1 MNTGHYGRHLLG
13 EWMLDPSVAYLN
25 HGTVGATPRR
35 VMAEY
40 RRIQDS
46 IERQPAQFQ
55 LRELADVEGRGEP
68 DRPHMRVAAGGVA
81 RHLGCRADDLVFVDN
96 ATTGVNAVL
105 RSFPF
110 AAGDEI
116 LVTSLGYG
124 AVTST
129 AQYVAREH
137 GCTVATVDL
146 PPYDATPDAY
156 VELVAAAVGPRT
168 RIVLV
173 DHITSQT
180 ALVLPLARI
189 AAACRAQ
196 GALVMVDAAHSPGAI
211 DVDIESYGVDWYT
224 ANLHKWGF
232 APRSCGILWARPEH
246 HASLHPTVISWG
258 LGNGIAAEFDLLGTR
273 DPAPYLA
280 APFAL
285 DLVEEWG
292 GRRLRRHNH
301 DLAMEGARMV
311 EAEFGRALRTPG
323 EMFGPMV
330 NVGLPA
336 QFGTTKDEA
345 VALQRRLLAVHG
357 IEVPVFG
364 DTEGLRLRI
373 SAQIYNDRSDMERLV
388 AALRQEAR

>member
-1 MNTGHYGRHLLG
+1 MNYGRHLLA

-40 RRIQDS
+40 RRIQDV

-68 DRPHMRVAAGGVA
+68 SRPHMRVAAEGVA

-110 AAGDEI
+110 KGGDEI

-137 GCTVATVDL
+137 GCTVATVVLPQHDAPADEYVDL
-146 PPYDATPDAY
+146 
-156 VELVAAAVGPRT
+156 VSGAVGPRT

-189 AAACRAQ
+189 AAACRAK
-196 GALVMVDAAHSPGAI
+196 GALVLVDAAHSPGAVH
-211 DVDIESYGVDWYT
+211 VDIESYGVDWYT

-246 HASLHPTVISWG
+246 RASLHPTVISWG

-273 DPAPYLA
+273 DPAPFLA

-292 GRRLRRHNH
+292 GPLLRRHNH

-311 EAEFGRALRTPG
+311 EAEFGRALRTP
-323 EMFGPMV
+323 EELFGPMV

-336 QFGTTKDEA
+336 RFGTTKDEA

-364 DTEGLRLRI
+364 DPDGLRLRI

-388 AALRQEAR
+388 GALQQEAG

>member
-1 MNTGHYGRHLLG
+1 VNTGHYGRHLLA

-40 RRIQDS
+40 RRIQDA

-68 DRPHMRVAAGGVA
+68 DRPHMRVAAEGVA

-110 AAGDEI
+110 EAGDEI

-129 AQYVAREH
+129 ARYVAREH

-146 PPYDATPDAY
+146 PPHDATPDAY

-189 AAACRAQ
+189 AAACRAK
-196 GALVMVDAAHSPGAI
+196 GALVLVDAAHSPGAI

-292 GRRLRRHNH
+292 GPRLRRHNH

-311 EAEFGRALRTPG
+311 EAEFGRTLRTP
-323 EMFGPMV
+323 EELFGPMV
-330 NVGLPA
+330 NVGVPRR
-336 QFGTTKDEA
+336 FGTTKDEA
-345 VALQRRLLAVHG
+345 MALQRRLLAVHG